1 MFLKSA
7 GMDREELLELI
18 VYEYVHAKS
27 TYGNTL
33 LGKPPE
39 VIYAEGKMMGVCISL
54 GLNYEIKNKIVTF
67 KLNSTNKEVALFP
80 FDPEE
85 PW

>member
-1 MFLKSA
+1 MFLNSA
-7 GMDREELLELI
+7 GIDREELLELI
-18 VYEYVHAKS
+18 VYEYVYAKT

-67 KLNSTNKEVALFP
+67 KLNSTNKEVARFT
-80 FDPEE
+80 FDPED